1 MKHLT
6 FLLSIVL
13 VFTLTLSSIA
23 KDSDKDW
30 NKFSQN
36 LVRTLKSNHE
46 GLKQSAMQRVI
57 QYSDNLDVKDAA
69 FNIYN
74 VYRFEENENLRR
86 LALVALYNTNY
97 SWAMHQIAKDLEKE
111 RSPTLKKQMN
121 FMLNE
126 YFKVKQNNFSSLA
139 SN

>member
-111 RSPTLKKQMN
+111 QSPTLKKQMN

-126 YFKVKQNNFSSLA
+126 YFNEKQNGYEDLA
-139 SN
+139 LN